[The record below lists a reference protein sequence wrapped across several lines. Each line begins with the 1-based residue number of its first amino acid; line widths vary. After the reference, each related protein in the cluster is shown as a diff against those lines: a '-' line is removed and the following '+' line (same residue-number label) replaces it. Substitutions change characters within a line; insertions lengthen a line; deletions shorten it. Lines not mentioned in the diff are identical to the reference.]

1 MLHQKKTSLSD
12 FASLNCCAA
21 VVGGTLL
28 ALYRNTPAIWFAEK
42 FPDHTNQSGCSL
54 EMTCRIGAIQQNNP
68 RACSSKHLLEHAFPD
83 SAASPQIFPSSQYTE
98 VVVQPRLIN
107 GQSGADEVQPMT
119 D

>member
-54 EMTCRIGAIQQNNP
+54 EMTCRIGAIQQSN
-68 RACSSKHLLEHAFPD
+68 FPVKSIYGGGR
-83 SAASPQIFPSSQYTE
+83 SAPSDQWPE
-98 VVVQPRLIN
+98 R
-107 GQSGADEVQPMT
+107 G
-119 D
+119 